1 MRASGRLTD
10 GGREKEARMLKKKKR
25 KEEKSTGVKGSPY
38 LAANEN
44 TPLESSLRG
53 EIAVR

>member
-1 MRASGRLTD
+1 MRASGRQTE
-10 GGREKEARMLKKKKR
+10 GERERGQDDKKR
-25 KEEKSTGVKGSPY
+25 KIEKFAGVKGSPY

-44 TPLESSLRG
+44 APLEISLTE